1 MNMSNKEILEQH
13 NAKLSENSTDLG
25 SILETINK
33 LPTVEEVKLQEKSVI
48 PTTETQE
55 VVADEEYTGL
65 SKVTVEKIT
74 GDTLEV
80 TPNTQQQSFSGV
92 YTDVK
97 VAGDENLIAENI
109 KKDVEIFGV
118 VGAAETGNATDTK
131 ITSGIYLFYKN
142 NRIDYINEL
151 LSLCDKIN
159 TAESMF
165 AYCTQLTELNLSKLD
180 TSNATSMYNMFTSC
194 NALTSLDVSSFDTSK
209 VTSMYSMFDSC
220 RVLTS
225 LDVSS
230 FDTTN
235 VTDMKYMFRS
245 CNALTSLDVSSFD
258 TSKITDMQSMFAS
271 CYALT
276 SLDLSSFDTT
286 NVTSMRSMFYECL
299 KLQTLSE
306 VKADACSNARD
317 ALYRCAKLTNFGGF
331 KNIGK
336 GYTQKTSNYSNYSI
350 GLSQSTELTHES
362 LMNVINNL
370 YDLNLTYNVANG
382 GTLYTQQLVI
392 GSTNMAKLSADEIA
406 IATNKGWS
414 VS

>member
-118 VGAAETGNATDTK
+118 LGTAETGNAEMMTYPDITSLSVVRLLLKIPELNTSNITYMTNAFQNCSSLTK
-131 ITSGIYLFYKN
+131 IPNIDTSSVISMEQMFSGCS
-142 NRIDYINEL
+142 
-151 LSLCDKIN
+151 SLTEIPNMDTGN
-159 TAESMF
+159 VTNMNSMF
-165 AYCTQLTELNLSKLD
+165 RACSNLTKIPNIDTSSVTKMSNMFYGCSSLTEIPNMDTGNVTNMTQMFEGCSNLTEIPNMD
-180 TSNATSMYNMFTSC
+180 TSSVTEMYRTFLGCVKLKTIPKLNA
-194 NALTSLDVSSFDTSK
+194 SK
-209 VTSMYSMFDSC
+209 VTSVRQTFENSKEIESLGGLENLGKSYTKTTVNYNYYICDISYS
-220 RVLTS
+220 
-225 LDVSS
+225 
-230 FDTTN
+230 
-235 VTDMKYMFRS
+235 
-245 CNALTSLDVSSFD
+245 
-258 TSKITDMQSMFAS
+258 
-271 CYALT
+271 
-276 SLDLSSFDTT
+276 
-286 NVTSMRSMFYECL
+286 
-299 KLQTLSE
+299 
-306 VKADACSNARD
+306 
-317 ALYRCAKLTNFGGF
+317 
-331 KNIGK
+331 
-336 GYTQKTSNYSNYSI
+336 TQ
-350 GLSQSTELTHES
+350 LTHES

-382 GTLYTQQLVI
+382 GTLYTQRLTL
-392 GSTNMAKLSADEIA
+392 GSRNLAKLTADEIA